1 MGFNYGYFEEDH
13 LPKVGEIRLWRRIM
27 RYVAPHWKWVAG
39 ALLLASLI
47 TAASLALPYII
58 KISIDGYITNQEL
71 VFEERL
77 HGLVRMAMI
86 FIGFV
91 GLEFLAKFLQVVLLE
106 WAGQWIMHTMRQQ
119 LFSHLISLD
128 LAFFNTN
135 PVGKLVTRLTNDI
148 QNMQEMFTSVIV
160 TIFNDLIKLVGIL
173 TILYWMNW
181 RLALVMSALI
191 PLVLGNV
198 AWFSRLARNAFRR
211 IRTQLAKINSYLQES
226 LSGIAIIQLF
236 LREKDTLNRFKEL
249 NEAYFLRAIYQIKIF
264 GIFMPM
270 IEIMNSVAIALIIWY
285 GGGEVIRGNMSLGV
299 LVAFISYMRL
309 FFQPMRELSQKYSIV
324 QSAMASAE
332 RIFQLLDTKRTLP
345 VVENPK
351 RPQTVAGEIEFCNV
365 TFGYEPDQPILK
377 NFSLKVKPG
386 ETLAIVG
393 ATGSGKTT
401 VINLLERLYDPDKG
415 EILFAGQNLRELDLN
430 WLRSQIGLV
439 LQDIFLIPASIREN
453 ILLDQELDEAT
464 LQDIISKVQLNELLS
479 NLPDG
484 LETKVGEVGMQLS
497 AGQQQLLS
505 FARVLARN
513 CRILVLDEATS
524 NVDTE
529 TETLIEKAI
538 ATTLAGRTSIVIA
551 HRLSTIRQA
560 DRIIVM
566 AGGEIIERGNHA
578 ALMNNKGLYYQLQ
591 IMQNNEC
598 PEDKTKQLR
607 ARSKITSHSETQS
620 EQGG

>member
-1 MGFNYGYFEEDH
+1 MSFNYGYFEEDH

-27 RYVAPHWKWVAG
+27 RYVAPYWKWVAG
-39 ALLLASLI
+39 AVLLASLI

-71 VFEERL
+71 VSEERL

-106 WAGQWIMHTMRQQ
+106 WAGQWIMHNMRQQ

-173 TILYWMNW
+173 TVLYWMNW

-236 LREKDTLNRFKEL
+236 LREKDTLNQFKEL

-270 IEIMNSVAIALIIWY
+270 IEIMNSVALALIIWY

-299 LVAFISYMRL
+299 LVAFIAYMRL

-332 RIFQLLDTKRTLP
+332 RIFQLLDTKCTLP

-430 WLRSQIGLV
+430 WLRSHIGLV

-453 ILLDQELDEAT
+453 ILLDHELDEAT
-464 LQDIISKVQLNELLS
+464 LQDIVFKAQLNELLS

-484 LETKVGEVGMQLS
+484 LETKVGEGGMQLS

-551 HRLSTIRQA
+551 HRLSTIRRA

-566 AGGEIIERGNHA
+566 AGGKIIEQGNHA

-598 PEDKTKQLR
+598 PEDKIKRGRL
-607 ARSKITSHSETQS
+607 
-620 EQGG
+620 G

>member
-1 MGFNYGYFEEDH
+1 MSFNYGYFEEDH

-27 RYVAPHWKWVAG
+27 RYVAPYWKWVAG
-39 ALLLASLI
+39 AVLLASLI
-47 TAASLALPYII
+47 TASSLALPYII
-58 KISIDGYITNQEL
+58 KITIDGYITNQEL
-71 VFEERL
+71 VSEERL

-106 WAGQWIMHTMRQQ
+106 WAGQWIMHNMRQQ

-173 TILYWMNW
+173 TVLYWMNW

-236 LREKDTLNRFKEL
+236 LREKDTLNQFKEL

-270 IEIMNSVAIALIIWY
+270 IEIMNSVALALIIWY

-299 LVAFISYMRL
+299 LVAFIAYMRL

-332 RIFQLLDTKRTLP
+332 RIFQLLDTKCTLP

-430 WLRSQIGLV
+430 WLRSHIGLV

-453 ILLDQELDEAT
+453 ILLDHELDEAT
-464 LQDIISKVQLNELLS
+464 LQDIVSKAQLNELLS

-484 LETKVGEVGMQLS
+484 LETKVGEGGMQLS

-551 HRLSTIRQA
+551 HRLSTIRRA

-566 AGGEIIERGNHA
+566 AGGKIIEQGNHA

-598 PEDKTKQLR
+598 PEDKIKRGRL
-607 ARSKITSHSETQS
+607 
-620 EQGG
+620 G

>member
-1 MGFNYGYFEEDH
+1 MSFNYGYFEEDH

-27 RYVAPHWKWVAG
+27 RYVAPYWKWVAG
-39 ALLLASLI
+39 AVLLASLI
-47 TAASLALPYII
+47 TASSLALPYII
-58 KISIDGYITNQEL
+58 KITIDGYITNQEL
-71 VFEERL
+71 VSEERL

-106 WAGQWIMHTMRQQ
+106 WAGQWIMHNMRQQ

-173 TILYWMNW
+173 TVLYWMNW

-198 AWFSRLARNAFRR
+198 AWFSRLARNAFRG

-236 LREKDTLNRFKEL
+236 LREKDTLNQFKEL

-299 LVAFISYMRL
+299 LVAFIAYMRL

-332 RIFQLLDTKRTLP
+332 RIFQLLDTKCTLP

-430 WLRSQIGLV
+430 WLRSHIGLV

-453 ILLDQELDEAT
+453 ILLDHELDEAT
-464 LQDIISKVQLNELLS
+464 LQDIVSKAQLNELLS

-484 LETKVGEVGMQLS
+484 LETKVGEGGMQLS

-551 HRLSTIRQA
+551 HRLSTIRRA

-566 AGGEIIERGNHA
+566 AGGKIIEQGNHA

-598 PEDKTKQLR
+598 PEDKIKRGRL
-607 ARSKITSHSETQS
+607 
-620 EQGG
+620 G

>member
-1 MGFNYGYFEEDH
+1 MSFNYGYFEEDH

-27 RYVAPHWKWVAG
+27 RYVAPYWKWVAG
-39 ALLLASLI
+39 AVLLASLI
-47 TAASLALPYII
+47 TASSLALPYII
-58 KISIDGYITNQEL
+58 KITIDGYITNQEL
-71 VFEERL
+71 VSEERL

-106 WAGQWIMHTMRQQ
+106 WAGQWIMHNMRQQ

-173 TILYWMNW
+173 TVLYWMNW

-198 AWFSRLARNAFRR
+198 AWFSRLARNAFRG

-236 LREKDTLNRFKEL
+236 LREKDTLNQFKEL
-249 NEAYFLRAIYQIKIF
+249 NEVYFLRAIYQIKIF

-270 IEIMNSVAIALIIWY
+270 IEIMNSVALALIIWY

-299 LVAFISYMRL
+299 LVAFIAYMRL

-332 RIFQLLDTKRTLP
+332 RIFQLLDTKCTLP

-430 WLRSQIGLV
+430 WLRSHIGLV

-453 ILLDQELDEAT
+453 ILLDHELDEAT
-464 LQDIISKVQLNELLS
+464 LQDIVSKAQLNELLS

-484 LETKVGEVGMQLS
+484 LETKVGEGGMQLS

-551 HRLSTIRQA
+551 HRLSTIRRA

-566 AGGEIIERGNHA
+566 AGGKIIEQGNHA

-598 PEDKTKQLR
+598 PEDKIKRGRL
-607 ARSKITSHSETQS
+607 
-620 EQGG
+620 G

>member
-1 MGFNYGYFEEDH
+1 MSFNYGYFEEDH

-27 RYVAPHWKWVAG
+27 RYVAPYWKWVAG
-39 ALLLASLI
+39 AVLLASLI
-47 TAASLALPYII
+47 TVASLALPYII

-71 VFEERL
+71 VSEERL

-86 FIGFV
+86 FISFV

-106 WAGQWIMHTMRQQ
+106 WAGQWIMHNMRRQ
-119 LFSHLISLD
+119 LFSHLIFLD

-173 TILYWMNW
+173 TVLYWMNW
-181 RLALVMSALI
+181 RLALVMSALL
-191 PLVLGNV
+191 PLVFGNV

-236 LREKDTLNRFKEL
+236 LREKDTLNQFKEL

-270 IEIMNSVAIALIIWY
+270 IEMMNSVAIALIIWY

-299 LVAFISYMRL
+299 LVAFIAYMRL

-332 RIFQLLDTKRTLP
+332 RIFQLLDTKCTLP

-415 EILFAGQNLRELDLN
+415 EILFAGQNLREFDLN
-430 WLRSQIGLV
+430 WLRSRIGLV

-453 ILLDQELDEAT
+453 ILLDHELDEAT
-464 LQDIISKVQLNELLS
+464 LQDIVYKAQLNELLS

-484 LETKVGEVGMQLS
+484 LETKVGEGGMQLS

-551 HRLSTIRQA
+551 HRLSTIRRA

-566 AGGEIIERGNHA
+566 AGGEIVEQGNHA

-598 PEDKTKQLR
+598 QEDKKSGVGWVEERNPT
-607 ARSKITSHSETQS
+607 TEY
-620 EQGG
+620 GG